1 MMAKL
6 LTSPLGPARRECRR
20 CTSRIWATSCAVG
33 CLQRCPL
40 LLQELRLLLLRL
52 RLLLL
57 LGLRLI
63 LLLRLRL
70 LLVLGLR
77 LILLLRL
84 WLMMLLLRRCRAD
97 TNR

>member
-1 MMAKL
+1 MMARL

-40 LLQELRLLLLRL
+40 LQELRLLLLRL

-57 LGLRLI
+57 LCLRLI
-63 LLLRLRL
+63 LLLR
-70 LLVLGLR
+70 LR

-84 WLMMLLLRRCRAD
+84 WLMLLLCRCRAD